1 MGESFQKLN
10 LTNAYLFAAAL
21 QDEEICRN
29 LLEIVLNK
37 EIPRVKAHAE
47 HTLFLD
53 SDFKSVRFDVYASDE
68 DEVSYDVEMQN
79 DDARNLPKRSRYY
92 QGEMD
97 VTFLKPGE
105 DYNQL
110 KPSYIIFICSFDP
123 FGEGRYQYVFE
134 EYCRDAGILLGD
146 ETQKIFFNT
155 NGTDQENITPE
166 LLHLFAYLKQS
177 TEEVAEM
184 HPDEKI
190 RNIHERVKY
199 LKRDRKLEAGYMTM
213 EEYIREEAE
222 RRAKL
227 MAPSIAESMAETFA
241 KPMAET
247 LAKPM
252 AESMAETLAKPMA
265 ETLAKPMAESMAE
278 SLAASKVAQSILSLV
293 AELGTIPAEEQQRIA
308 GEQDD
313 ETLEKWLKL
322 AARSTTVEEFL
333 SGM

>member
-1 MGESFQKLN
+1 M
-10 LTNAYLFAAAL
+10 
-21 QDEEICRN
+21 C
-29 LLEIVLNK
+29 
-37 EIPRVKAHAE
+37 
-47 HTLFLD
+47 
-53 SDFKSVRFDVYASDE
+53 
-68 DEVSYDVEMQN
+68 
-79 DDARNLPKRSRYY
+79 
-92 QGEMD
+92 
-97 VTFLKPGE
+97 
-105 DYNQL
+105 
-110 KPSYIIFICSFDP
+110 
-123 FGEGRYQYVFE
+123 
-134 EYCRDAGILLGD
+134 
-146 ETQKIFFNT
+146 
-155 NGTDQENITPE
+155 
-166 LLHLFAYLKQS
+166 
-177 TEEVAEM
+177 M

-227 MAPSIAESMAETFA
+227 MAPSIAESMAET
-241 KPMAET
+241 

-252 AESMAETLAKPMA
+252 AESMAETLA
-265 ETLAKPMAESMAE
+265 ESM
-278 SLAASKVAQSILSLV
+278 AASKVAQSILSLA

>member
-1 MGESFQKLN
+1 M
-10 LTNAYLFAAAL
+10 
-21 QDEEICRN
+21 C
-29 LLEIVLNK
+29 
-37 EIPRVKAHAE
+37 
-47 HTLFLD
+47 
-53 SDFKSVRFDVYASDE
+53 
-68 DEVSYDVEMQN
+68 
-79 DDARNLPKRSRYY
+79 
-92 QGEMD
+92 
-97 VTFLKPGE
+97 
-105 DYNQL
+105 
-110 KPSYIIFICSFDP
+110 
-123 FGEGRYQYVFE
+123 
-134 EYCRDAGILLGD
+134 
-146 ETQKIFFNT
+146 
-155 NGTDQENITPE
+155 
-166 LLHLFAYLKQS
+166 
-177 TEEVAEM
+177 M

-227 MAPSIAESMAETFA
+227 MAPSIAESMAETLA
-241 KPMAET
+241 KSMAET

-265 ETLAKPMAESMAE
+265 E
-278 SLAASKVAQSILSLV
+278 SLAASKVAQSILSLA
-293 AELGTIPAEEQQRIA
+293 AELGTIPAEQQQRIA

>member
-68 DEVSYDVEMQN
+68 NEVSYDVEMQN

-97 VTFLKPGE
+97 VTSLKPGE

-227 MAPSIAESMAETFA
+227 IAPSIAESMAES
-241 KPMAET
+241 MAET
-247 LAKPM
+247 LAESM
-252 AESMAETLAKPMA
+252 AESMAETLAKP
-265 ETLAKPMAESMAE
+265 MAE
-278 SLAASKVAQSILSLV
+278 SLAASKVAQSILSLA
-293 AELGTIPAEEQQRIA
+293 AELGTIPAEQQQRIA

>member
-1 MGESFQKLN
+1 
-10 LTNAYLFAAAL
+10 
-21 QDEEICRN
+21 
-29 LLEIVLNK
+29 
-37 EIPRVKAHAE
+37 
-47 HTLFLD
+47 
-53 SDFKSVRFDVYASDE
+53 
-68 DEVSYDVEMQN
+68 
-79 DDARNLPKRSRYY
+79 
-92 QGEMD
+92 
-97 VTFLKPGE
+97 
-105 DYNQL
+105 
-110 KPSYIIFICSFDP
+110 
-123 FGEGRYQYVFE
+123 
-134 EYCRDAGILLGD
+134 
-146 ETQKIFFNT
+146 
-155 NGTDQENITPE
+155 
-166 LLHLFAYLKQS
+166 
-177 TEEVAEM
+177 M

-227 MAPSIAESMAETFA
+227 IAPSIAES
-241 KPMAET
+241 MAET

-252 AESMAETLAKPMA
+252 AESMAETLA
-265 ETLAKPMAESMAE
+265 E
-278 SLAASKVAQSILSLV
+278 SLAASKVAQSILSLA